1 MDLNNRID
9 EINLNTIKMFELTI
23 KYLKDAGDILLNH
36 QVINVPVIDDEKI
49 NNYERK
55 IEEECLLIILRERP
69 FAIDLRKVTGI
80 FKLVEDIERL
90 SDHALDLVWTTTNL
104 LKYSEATK
112 FENLKLIL
120 KLAFKMVTDSY
131 EAFINNDDK
140 LATDVVNRD
149 DEVDTLYLKV
159 LDEIP
164 LKKDKNNL
172 DDNFIIY
179 ATLLA
184 KYAER
189 IADHASNIAEWV
201 VYIKSGYYKDKVII

>member
-69 FAIDLRKVTGI
+69 FAIDLRRVTGI

-120 KLAFKMVTDSY
+120 KLAFKMVNDSY
-131 EAFINNDDK
+131 VAYVNNDDK

-149 DEVDTLYLKV
+149 DQVDELYLKV

>member
-69 FAIDLRKVTGI
+69 FAIDLRRVTGI

-120 KLAFKMVTDSY
+120 KLAFKMVSDSY
-131 EAFINNDDK
+131 VAYVNNDDK
-140 LATDVVNRD
+140 LANDVVNRD
-149 DEVDTLYLKV
+149 DQVDELYLKV

>member
-120 KLAFKMVTDSY
+120 KLAFKMVADSY

-140 LATDVVNRD
+140 LATDVINRD
-149 DEVDTLYLKV
+149 DEVDALYLKV

-179 ATLLA
+179 ATLLG

-201 VYIKSGYYKDKVII
+201 VYIKNGYYKDKVII

>member
-9 EINLNTIKMFELTI
+9 EINLNTIKMFELTN

-49 NNYERK
+49 NAYERK

-104 LKYSEATK
+104 LKYSESTK

-131 EAFINNDDK
+131 EAFVNNDEK

-149 DEVDTLYLKV
+149 DEVDALYLKV

-189 IADHASNIAEWV
+189 IADHASNISEWV

>member
-23 KYLKDAGDILLNH
+23 KYLKDSGDILINH
-36 QVINVPVIDDEKI
+36 QVINVPIIDDEKI
-49 NNYERK
+49 NAYERK

-104 LKYSEATK
+104 LKYSESTK

-131 EAFINNDDK
+131 EAFVNNDEK

-149 DEVDTLYLKV
+149 DEVDALYLKV

-164 LKKDKNNL
+164 FKKDKNNL

>member
-23 KYLKDAGDILLNH
+23 KYLKDAGHILINH
-36 QVINVPVIDDEKI
+36 QVINVPIIDDEKI
-49 NNYERK
+49 NAYERK

-104 LKYSEATK
+104 LKYSELTK

-120 KLAFKMVTDSY
+120 KLAFKMVADSY
-131 EAFINNDDK
+131 EAFVNNDEK

-149 DEVDTLYLKV
+149 DEVDALYLKV

-164 LKKDKNNL
+164 FKKDKNNL

-179 ATLLA
+179 ATLLV

>member
-23 KYLKDAGDILLNH
+23 KYLKDAGDILINH
-36 QVINVPVIDDEKI
+36 QVINVPIIDDEKI
-49 NNYERK
+49 NAYERK

-104 LKYSEATK
+104 LKYSESTK

-131 EAFINNDDK
+131 EAFVNNDEK

-149 DEVDTLYLKV
+149 DEVDALYLKV

-164 LKKDKNNL
+164 IKKDKNNL

>member
-1 MDLNNRID
+1 MDLSSRINK
-9 EINLNTIKMFELTI
+9 INLDTIKMFELTI
-23 KYLKDAGDILLNH
+23 KYLKDSGDILLNNR
-36 QVINVPVIDDEKI
+36 VINVPNIDDEKI
-49 NNYERK
+49 NSFERD

-104 LKYSEATK
+104 LKYSEFTK
-112 FENLKLIL
+112 FDDLRKMLNLS
-120 KLAFKMVTDSY
+120 FKMVTDSY
-131 EAFINNDDK
+131 ESFVNNDEK
-140 LATDVVNRD
+140 LATDIINRD
-149 DEVDTLYLKV
+149 DEIDALYLKV

-164 LKKDKNNL
+164 LKKDSNKL
-172 DDNFIIY
+172 DDNYIIY

-184 KYAER
+184 KYLER

>member
-69 FAIDLRKVTGI
+69 FAIDLRRVTGI

-120 KLAFKMVTDSY
+120 KLAFKMVSDSY
-131 EAFINNDDK
+131 VAYVNNDDK

-149 DEVDTLYLKV
+149 DQVDELYLKV

>member
-9 EINLNTIKMFELTI
+9 EINLNTIKMFELTN

-49 NNYERK
+49 NAYERK

-104 LKYSEATK
+104 LKYSESTK

-131 EAFINNDDK
+131 EAFVNNDEK

-149 DEVDTLYLKV
+149 DEVDALYLKV

>member
-140 LATDVVNRD
+140 LATDVINRD

>member
-23 KYLKDAGDILLNH
+23 KYLKDAGHILINH
-36 QVINVPVIDDEKI
+36 QVINVPIIDDEKI
-49 NNYERK
+49 NAYERK

-104 LKYSEATK
+104 LKYSELTK

-120 KLAFKMVTDSY
+120 KLAFKMVADSY
-131 EAFINNDDK
+131 EAFVNNDEK

-149 DEVDTLYLKV
+149 DEVDALYLKV

-164 LKKDKNNL
+164 FKKDKNNL

>member
-23 KYLKDAGDILLNH
+23 KYLKDAGHILINH
-36 QVINVPVIDDEKI
+36 QVINVPIIDDEKI
-49 NNYERK
+49 NAYERK

-104 LKYSEATK
+104 LKYSESTK

-131 EAFINNDDK
+131 EAFVNNDEK

-149 DEVDTLYLKV
+149 DEVDALYLKV

-164 LKKDKNNL
+164 FKKDKNNL

>member
-49 NNYERK
+49 NSYERK

-120 KLAFKMVTDSY
+120 KLAFKMVADSY

-140 LATDVVNRD
+140 LATDVINRD
-149 DEVDTLYLKV
+149 DEVDALYLKV

-201 VYIKSGYYKDKVII
+201 VYIKNGYYKDKVII

>member
-23 KYLKDAGDILLNH
+23 KYLKDAGDILINH
-36 QVINVPVIDDEKI
+36 QVINVPIIDDEKI
-49 NNYERK
+49 NAYERK

-104 LKYSEATK
+104 LKYSESTK

-131 EAFINNDDK
+131 EAFVNNDEK

-149 DEVDTLYLKV
+149 DEVDALYLKV

>member
-1 MDLNNRID
+1 
-9 EINLNTIKMFELTI
+9 
-23 KYLKDAGDILLNH
+23 
-36 QVINVPVIDDEKI
+36 
-49 NNYERK
+49 
-55 IEEECLLIILRERP
+55 
-69 FAIDLRKVTGI
+69 
-80 FKLVEDIERL
+80 
-90 SDHALDLVWTTTNL
+90 
-104 LKYSEATK
+104 
-112 FENLKLIL
+112 
-120 KLAFKMVTDSY
+120 MVADSY

-140 LATDVVNRD
+140 LATDVINRD
-149 DEVDTLYLKV
+149 DEVDALYLKV

-201 VYIKSGYYKDKVII
+201 VYIKNGYYKDKVII

>member
-120 KLAFKMVTDSY
+120 KLAFKMVADSY

-140 LATDVVNRD
+140 LATDVINRD
-149 DEVDTLYLKV
+149 DEVDALYLKV

-201 VYIKSGYYKDKVII
+201 VYIKNGYYKDKVII

>member
-9 EINLNTIKMFELTI
+9 EINLNTIKMFELTN

-49 NNYERK
+49 NAYERK

-104 LKYSEATK
+104 LKYSESTK

-131 EAFINNDDK
+131 EAFVNNDEK

-149 DEVDTLYLKV
+149 DEVDALYLKV

-164 LKKDKNNL
+164 HKKDKNNL

>member
-23 KYLKDAGDILLNH
+23 KYLKDAGDILINH
-36 QVINVPVIDDEKI
+36 QVINVPIIDDEKI
-49 NNYERK
+49 NAYERK

-104 LKYSEATK
+104 LKYSESTK

-131 EAFINNDDK
+131 EAFVNNDEK

-149 DEVDTLYLKV
+149 DEVDALYLKV

-164 LKKDKNNL
+164 FKKDKNNL

>member
-1 MDLNNRID
+1 MDLNNRVD

-131 EAFINNDDK
+131 EAFVNNDDK

-149 DEVDTLYLKV
+149 DEVDALYLKV

-164 LKKDKNNL
+164 LKKTR
-172 DDNFIIY
+172 IILMI
-179 ATLLA
+179 TL
-184 KYAER
+184 
-189 IADHASNIAEWV
+189 
-201 VYIKSGYYKDKVII
+201 

>member
-1 MDLNNRID
+1 MDLSSRINK
-9 EINLNTIKMFELTI
+9 INLDTIKMFELTI
-23 KYLKDAGDILLNH
+23 KYLKDSGDILLNNR
-36 QVINVPVIDDEKI
+36 VINVPNIDDEKI
-49 NNYERK
+49 NSFERD

-104 LKYSEATK
+104 LKYSEYTK
-112 FENLKLIL
+112 FDDLRKMLNLS
-120 KLAFKMVTDSY
+120 FKMVTDSY
-131 EAFINNDDK
+131 ESFVNNDEK
-140 LATDVVNRD
+140 LATDIINRD
-149 DEVDTLYLKV
+149 DEIDALYLKV

-164 LKKDKNNL
+164 LKKDSNKL
-172 DDNFIIY
+172 DDNYIIY

-184 KYAER
+184 KYLER

>member
-23 KYLKDAGDILLNH
+23 KYLMDAGHILINH
-36 QVINVPVIDDEKI
+36 QVINVPIIDDEKI
-49 NNYERK
+49 NAYERK

-104 LKYSEATK
+104 LKYSESTK

-131 EAFINNDDK
+131 EAFVNNDEK

-149 DEVDTLYLKV
+149 DEVDALYLKV

-164 LKKDKNNL
+164 FKKDKNNL